1 MTTSRWALGFSELFW
16 GTLGLLGCLAMVAF
30 EVVMMWLL
38 VAKHG

>member
-30 EVVMMWLL
+30 EVVMM
-38 VAKHG
+38 